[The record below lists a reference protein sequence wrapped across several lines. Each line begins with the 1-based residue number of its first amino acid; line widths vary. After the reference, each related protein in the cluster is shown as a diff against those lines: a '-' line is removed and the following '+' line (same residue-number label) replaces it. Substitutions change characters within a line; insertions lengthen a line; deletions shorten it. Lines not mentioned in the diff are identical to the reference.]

1 MEGNLRFKTDWAS
14 LIALPFLL
22 CFALYLRATSKYK
35 PPRGAYIQRGDL
47 TEGFLRY
54 EFGGLIFG
62 GDYFR
67 NFTVS
72 H

>member
-35 PPRGAYIQRGDL
+35 PPWGVIFRGTI
-47 TEGFLRY
+47 
-54 EFGGLIFG
+54 
-62 GDYFR
+62 
-67 NFTVS
+67 
-72 H
+72 